1 MKKIFSKL
9 HYIFLSTLYLFM
21 SHPAIARDLESIATN
36 LTSKT
41 SRLAMAIIPIGFAI
55 AGMFMALGHPRGSS
69 FMSMTLMAAIVTLGG
84 SATFSWLKT
93 IVG

>member
-1 MKKIFSKL
+1 
-9 HYIFLSTLYLFM
+9 M